1 MAPTPITPITPSP
14 NHIPHSPLVTLRQ
27 HVEEDVS
34 TLFGF
39 EQDPAWGA
47 MSMTK
52 PRDEATF
59 RAAWARV
66 LGEGLHQRAILFDGV
81 LCGTIG
87 CLWSPATNPAAPTS
101 TSDSPGAAGTK
112 GKWMVGYGLGRAFWG
127 KGIAS
132 RALTLL
138 LAEVPQRPLF
148 ATAAA
153 SNVAS
158 IRVLEKHGFVVVAR
172 RMAAETG
179 RCLAREEVEMV
190 LA

>member
-1 MAPTPITPITPSP
+1 
-14 NHIPHSPLVTLRQ
+14 
-27 HVEEDVS
+27 
-34 TLFGF
+34 
-39 EQDPAWGA
+39 
-47 MSMTK
+47 MTK

-87 CLWSPATNPAAPTS
+87 CLWSPTPTIN
-101 TSDSPGAAGTK
+101 SPGDAVST

-132 RALTLL
+132 RAVGLL
-138 LAEVPQRPLF
+138 LLEVEQRPLY

-172 RMAAETG
+172 RMAGETG